1 MNKKGFTLVEMIATI
16 LVITILT
23 LLVVPNILNSVNN
36 KRKDISSTAKQM
48 IYDATDMY
56 VKDNSESYPIENDAV
71 YCIKLETLVNSGR
84 LSKPVKDLKNDRE
97 IPLNY
102 YVKTTIDEYGQYSYV
117 LVDNKSCTPA
127 LAYTIENQNKDTGEK
142 TITIKYPS
150 SNYVKKYKITSGTTK
165 EDITLNTEVAVSENP
180 TITFTSNGSITF
192 WLEDNGD
199 KLSETTANINK
210 IDTTLPIL
218 TLSKITY
225 KNIPFDSS
233 WTLDGASV
241 DSDGVLTITSAKY
254 PVATS
259 GYIDVNGGFW
269 YMTFDGYS
277 DNQCQQYSPNAGI
290 TWSSYYFDNNYA
302 TTYVTIN
309 NNQYSNNGFAV
320 ALAKGAWKN
329 DILWQN
335 SIQGFRAQNRYGTN
349 VKYIVLKFNSTGAY
363 SSTPPV
369 KVRNLKIYGEEMPNS
384 FYLINVSAS
393 DTESKIKDIKYAKG
407 DKDSRYFE
415 NAGTKVENNQIRVT
429 SNGVYS
435 VCVTDNAGNMKIE
448 KITIDQIN

>member
-127 LAYTIENQNKDTGEK
+127 LAYTIENQNKYTGEK

-199 KLSETTANINK
+199 KLSETTATINK

-233 WTLDGASV
+233 WTLTNSSI
-241 DSDGVLTITSAKY
+241 SDGVLTMGADGNEFKAASD
-254 PVATS
+254 
-259 GYIDVNGGFW
+259 YIDVNGGFH
-269 YMTFDGYS
+269 YYTFDAYS
-277 DNQCQQYSPNAGI
+277 ETAAPQHG
-290 TWSSYYFDNNYA
+290 
-302 TTYVTIN
+302 
-309 NNQYSNNGFAV
+309 NNGGVYWEMVYYDSNKQSTTALDEKARDGHAV
-320 ALAKGAWKN
+320 VSYLNQWRN
-329 DILWQN
+329 DIYWKTVN
-335 SIQGFRAQNRYGTN
+335 EWKSRNRFGPN
-349 VKYIVLKFNSTGAY
+349 VKYVRFSFKDSSY
-363 SSTPPV
+363 SAPPV
-369 KVRNLKIYGEEMPNS
+369 KLRNLKIYGEEMPNS